1 MSPRKSMFDGCD
13 SGIVQRGERMFPFC
27 SFDAVIDWNAVS
39 EMLDVIPPECDRFLS
54 TDEILR
60 FYE

>member
-1 MSPRKSMFDGCD
+1 MFDGCD